1 MSSCS
6 NQPDPMMQI
15 AHDEAVFGMEHNHG
29 GPFGALIV
37 RNEEIIAAAHNEVLL
52 TNDPTAH
59 AEINAI
65 RKASRNLGR
74 FDLSDCVLYT
84 TCYPCPMCMG
94 AILWARIP
102 TVYYGATEADAAEG
116 GFDDE
121 KFHTFLKNPKEALD
135 LQMLDNAQGR
145 ELFARWNQKE
155 DRTLY

>member
-1 MSSCS
+1 M
-6 NQPDPMMQI
+6 NL
-15 AHDEAVFGMEHNHG
+15 AYNEALEGMNHNDG
-29 GPFGALIV
+29 GPFGAVIV
-37 RNEEIIAAAHNEVLL
+37 HNAEVIARAHNEVLK

-65 RKASRNLGR
+65 RAASAALGSY
-74 FDLSDCVLYT
+74 DLSDCILYT

-102 TVYYGATEADAAEG
+102 TVYYGATGADAAKG

-121 KFHTFLKNPKEALD
+121 RFHAFVQNPDKAFDLRALD
-135 LQMLDNAQGR
+135 VEKTR
-145 ELFARWNQKE
+145 ELFTQWLAKS